1 MAADSSAIELAYG
14 TGPIVKAVLFA
25 LVGLSIVSWAVIFA
39 KWLSF
44 RRVQRSTAVFLN
56 NFWNG
61 KSLDTIYAESKALSE
76 SPVSNVFR
84 SGYKE
89 FQKVAQKGQEKKVSS
104 EVLAGR
110 GMENVE
116 RALRKASVSESL
128 RLESK
133 LGWLATIASNAPYIG
148 LFGTVWGIM
157 NAFQGIG
164 QGGPATLQNVAP
176 GISEA
181 LIATAVALATAI
193 PASIFYNLN
202 LQKLK
207 AFRVEMDNFSADF
220 SNILRR
226 GYLE

>member
-1 MAADSSAIELAYG
+1 MADSNALELAYG
-14 TGPIVKAVLFA
+14 TGPIVKAVLFT
-25 LVGLSIVSWAVIFA
+25 LIGLSVLSWSVIFS
-39 KWLSF
+39 KWLGF
-44 RRVQRSTAVFLN
+44 RRVRRSTALFLN
-56 NFWNG
+56 SFWNG

-89 FQKVAQKGQEKKVSS
+89 FQKVAQKGQEKKVSN
-104 EVLAGR
+104 EILAGR

-116 RALRKASVSESL
+116 RALRKAAITESL
-128 RLESK
+128 RLESR
-133 LGWLATIASNAPYIG
+133 LGWLATIASNSPYIG

-193 PASIFYNLN
+193 PASVFYNIN

-207 AFRVEMDNFSADF
+207 SFRVEMDNFASDF

>member
-1 MAADSSAIELAYG
+1 MADSSALELAYG
-14 TGPIVKAVLFA
+14 TGPIVQAVLFS
-25 LVGLSIVSWAVIFA
+25 LIGLSILSWAVIFT
-39 KWLSF
+39 KWIGF
-44 RRVQRSTAVFLN
+44 RRVRKSTAIFLN
-56 NFWNG
+56 SFWNG
-61 KSLDTIYAESKALSE
+61 KSLDAIYAESKALSE

-84 SGYKE
+84 TGYKE
-89 FQKVAQKGQEKKVSS
+89 FQKVAQKGQEKKVST
-104 EVLAGR
+104 EILASR

-116 RALRKASVSESL
+116 RALRKAAVNESQ
-128 RLESK
+128 RLESRI
-133 LGWLATIASNAPYIG
+133 GWLATIASNAPYIG

-164 QGGPATLQNVAP
+164 SGGPATLQNVAP

-193 PASIFYNLN
+193 PASIFYNIN
-202 LQKLK
+202 IQRLK
-207 AFRVEMDNFSADF
+207 AFRVEMDNFAADF

>member
-1 MAADSSAIELAYG
+1 MADSNALELASS

-25 LVGLSIVSWAVIFA
+25 LIGLSIVSWAVIFS
-39 KWLSF
+39 KWLGF
-44 RRVQRSTAVFLN
+44 RRVRRSTAVFLN
-56 NFWNG
+56 SFWNG
-61 KSLDTIYAESKALSE
+61 KSLDAIYAESKALSE

-89 FQKVAQKGQEKKVSS
+89 FQKVAQKGQEKKVSN

-116 RALRKASVSESL
+116 RALRKAAITESL
-128 RLESK
+128 RLETR

-202 LQKLK
+202 VNKLK
-207 AFRVEMDNFSADF
+207 GFRAEMDNFSSDF

>member
-1 MAADSSAIELAYG
+1 METPNALDLAYG
-14 TGPIVKAVLFA
+14 TGPIVKSVLIFLIA
-25 LVGLSIVSWAVIFA
+25 LSVLSWAVILS

-44 RRVQRSTAVFLN
+44 KKVRKATEEFLSA
-56 NFWNG
+56 FWNG
-61 KSLDTIYAESKALSE
+61 NSLDNIYSASKAFSD

-89 FQKVAQKGQEKKVSS
+89 FQKVAQKGQEKKVAND
-104 EVLAGR
+104 VLATK

-116 RALRKASVSESL
+116 RSLRKTSVAESL
-128 RLESK
+128 RLEARLS
-133 LGWLATIASNAPYIG
+133 WLATIGSTAPYIG

-176 GISEA
+176 GIAEA
-181 LIATAVALATAI
+181 LIATAVSLATAI
-193 PASIFYNLN
+193 PAVIFYNLN

>member
-1 MAADSSAIELAYG
+1 MADSNALELAYG
-14 TGPIVKAVLFA
+14 TGPIVKAVLFT
-25 LVGLSIVSWAVIFA
+25 LIGLSVLSWSVIFS
-39 KWLSF
+39 KWLGF
-44 RRVQRSTAVFLN
+44 RRVHRSTALFLN
-56 NFWNG
+56 SFWNG

-89 FQKVAQKGQEKKVSS
+89 FQKVAQKGQEKKVSN
-104 EVLAGR
+104 EILAGR

-116 RALRKASVSESL
+116 RALRKAAITESL
-128 RLESK
+128 RLESR
-133 LGWLATIASNAPYIG
+133 LGWLATIASNSPYIG

-193 PASIFYNLN
+193 PASVFYNIN

-207 AFRVEMDNFSADF
+207 SFRVEMDNFSSDF

>member
-1 MAADSSAIELAYG
+1 MSTPNAMELAME
-14 TGPIVKAVLFA
+14 TGLVVQLVLVSLIF
-25 LVGLSIVSWAVIFA
+25 LSIVSWAVIFG
-39 KWLSF
+39 KWMGYKK
-44 RRVQRSTAVFLN
+44 VKKESTRFLN
-56 NFWNG
+56 LFWNG
-61 KSLDTIYAESKALSE
+61 KSLDVIYAEAKSMTD

-84 SGYKE
+84 TGYKE
-89 FQKVAQKGQEKKVSS
+89 FQKVAKKGEEKNVAT
-104 EVLAGR
+104 ETLGTR

-116 RALRKASVSESL
+116 RALRKASVAESMK
-128 RLESK
+128 LENK
-133 LGWLATIASNAPYIG
+133 LPWLATISSTAPYIG

-164 QGGPATLQNVAP
+164 QGGPAALQNVAP

-193 PASIFYNLN
+193 PASISYNLN
-202 LQKLK
+202 VSKLR
-207 AFRVEMDNFSADF
+207 AFRVEMDNFSAEF

>member
-1 MAADSSAIELAYG
+1 MADPNSAIELAYG
-14 TGPIVKAVLFA
+14 TGPVVKAVLIA
-25 LVGLSIVSWAVIFA
+25 LVLLSVTSWAVIFS
-39 KWLSF
+39 KWMNFKKVAAATESF
-44 RRVQRSTAVFLN
+44 LDS
-56 NFWNG
+56 FWNG
-61 KSLDTIYAESKALSE
+61 KSLDMIYSDSKNLSE
-76 SPVSNVFR
+76 SPLSNVFR

-89 FQKVAQKGQEKKVSS
+89 FQKVTQKGVEKKISND
-104 EVLAGR
+104 VLSTK

-116 RALRKASVSESL
+116 RALRKAAVSESL
-128 RLESK
+128 RMEQRIP
-133 LGWLATIASNAPYIG
+133 WLATIASTAPYIG

-193 PASIFYNLN
+193 PASVFYNIN
-202 LQKLK
+202 VQKLK
-207 AFRVEMDNFSADF
+207 SLRVEMDGFSSDF

>member
-1 MAADSSAIELAYG
+1 MADSNALELAYG
-14 TGPIVKAVLFA
+14 TGPIVKAVLFS
-25 LVGLSIVSWAVIFA
+25 LIGLSIVSWAVIFS
-39 KWLSF
+39 KWIGF
-44 RRVQRSTAVFLN
+44 RRVRRSTAVFLN
-56 NFWNG
+56 SFWNG
-61 KSLDTIYAESKALSE
+61 KSLDTIYAESKSLSE

-116 RALRKASVSESL
+116 RALRKTAIAESL
-128 RLESK
+128 RLEARM
-133 LGWLATIASNAPYIG
+133 GWLATIAVNAPYIG

-193 PASIFYNLN
+193 PASVFYNIN
-202 LQKLK
+202 LQQLK
-207 AFRVEMDNFSADF
+207 SFRVEMENFSSEF

>member
-1 MAADSSAIELAYG
+1 MATPNAIELAYG
-14 TGPIVKAVLFA
+14 TGPVVKAVLFA
-25 LVGLSIVSWAVIFA
+25 LIALSLLSWAVIITKYF
-39 KWLSF
+39 SF
-44 RRVQRSTAVFLN
+44 RRVKKATAVFLN
-56 NFWNG
+56 SFWNG
-61 KSLDTIYAESKALSE
+61 KSLDAIYSDSKALSE

-89 FQKVAQKGQEKKVSS
+89 FQKVAQKGQEKKLTP

-128 RLESK
+128 RLESQ
-133 LGWLATIASNAPYIG
+133 LSWLATIASTAPYIG

-181 LIATAVALATAI
+181 LIATAIALATAI
-193 PASIFYNLN
+193 PASMFYNIN
-202 LQKLK
+202 VQKLRG
-207 AFRVEMDNFSADF
+207 FRVEMDNFSAEF
-220 SNILRR
+220 TNILRR

>member
-1 MAADSSAIELAYG
+1 MADSNALELAYG
-14 TGPIVKAVLFA
+14 TGPIVKAVLFT
-25 LVGLSIVSWAVIFA
+25 LIGLSVLSWSVIFS
-39 KWLSF
+39 KWLGF
-44 RRVQRSTAVFLN
+44 RRVRRATALFLN
-56 NFWNG
+56 SFWNG
-61 KSLDTIYAESKALSE
+61 KSLDTIYSESKALSE

-89 FQKVAQKGQEKKVSS
+89 FQKVAQKGQEKKVSN
-104 EVLAGR
+104 EILAGR

-116 RALRKASVSESL
+116 RALRKAAITESL
-128 RLESK
+128 RLESR
-133 LGWLATIASNAPYIG
+133 LGWLATIASNSPYIG

-193 PASIFYNLN
+193 PASVFYNIN

-207 AFRVEMDNFSADF
+207 SFRVEMDNFASDF